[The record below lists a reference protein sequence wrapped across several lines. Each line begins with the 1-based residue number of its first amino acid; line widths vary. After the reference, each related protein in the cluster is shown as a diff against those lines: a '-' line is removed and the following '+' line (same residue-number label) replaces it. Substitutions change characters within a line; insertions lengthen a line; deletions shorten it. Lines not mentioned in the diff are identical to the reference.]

1 MVTLG
6 LQLVR
11 LINLLHVEMPPKPEP
26 VAGDEG
32 KEVAESKLRQERE
45 QAEAARRAEEESR
58 RASASHT
65 KPEDKGKGPLIPED
79 SGHTV
84 NDIDFSML
92 ESHVAQAA
100 RMYTRFKKL
109 QAIAEKNM
117 TANELKNGGFETG
130 RPKARIA
137 DHMKGDSASAF
148 TSPSFDY
155 MQSMKLQS
163 ESIAVATAEIIAR
176 ITAKWSN
183 MGMPTVDTMWT
194 CIALARYCAD
204 VGSSPYMNPSGSL
217 EFPSGGAMTRDTAV
231 SIVREYCSLR
241 AFCRMY
247 ARCVW
252 AQMLITEIP
261 PAGWQAKG
269 YPKEA
274 RYAAFDTFDYVTN
287 SSTVAPLDG
296 VLREPTAVE
305 LNAHATHKA
314 LAINKSRR
322 NYRYA
327 NFSHEVT
334 SGKHDEPGNL
344 IPGRND

>member
-1 MVTLG
+1 
-6 LQLVR
+6 
-11 LINLLHVEMPPKPEP
+11 MPPKPEP
-26 VAGDEG
+26 TTGDEG
-32 KEVAESKLRQERE
+32 KEAAEEKLRLERE
-45 QAEAARRAEEESR
+45 QVEAARRAEIER
-58 RASASHT
+58 QRASSSSART
-65 KPEDKGKGPLIPED
+65 DEKGKGPIVAKEH
-79 SGHTV
+79 GHSV
-84 NDIDFSML
+84 NDIDFSEL
-92 ESHVAQAA
+92 ESYVAQAA

-109 QAIAEKNM
+109 QAIAQKNM

-163 ESIAVATAEIIAR
+163 ESIAVATAEIIAH
-176 ITAKWSN
+176 ITAKWEN

-296 VLREPTAVE
+296 VLREPTPTE
-305 LNAHATHKA
+305 LVAHETQKS

-322 NYRYA
+322 NHKYA
-327 NFSHEVT
+327 NYSHEVT

-344 IPGRND
+344 LQGRNS

>member
-1 MVTLG
+1 
-6 LQLVR
+6 
-11 LINLLHVEMPPKPEP
+11 MPPKPEP
-26 VAGDEG
+26 AQEDEE
-32 KEVAESKLRQERE
+32 KRAAEERLRQERE
-45 QAEAARRAEEESR
+45 RVENERRAEEER
-58 RASASHT
+58 RAASASRT
-65 KPEDKGKGPLIPED
+65 KPDEKGKGPLRTEE
-79 SGHTV
+79 SGHSV
-84 NDIDFSML
+84 NDIDFSEV
-92 ESHVAQAA
+92 ESYVAQAA
-100 RMYTRFKKL
+100 RMFTRFKKL

-130 RPKARIA
+130 RPKARIS

-176 ITAKWSN
+176 ITAKWIN

-231 SIVREYCSLR
+231 SIVREFCSLR

-322 NYRYA
+322 NARYA
-327 NFSHEVT
+327 SYNYEVT

-344 IPGRND
+344 LQGRNA

>member
-1 MVTLG
+1 
-6 LQLVR
+6 
-11 LINLLHVEMPPKPEP
+11 MPPKPEP
-26 VAGDEG
+26 TQEDEG
-32 KEVAESKLRQERE
+32 KRAAEEKLRRERE
-45 QAEAARRAEEESR
+45 QAEADQKAENERLAAATSRTRSEE
-58 RASASHT
+58 
-65 KPEDKGKGPLIPED
+65 KGKGPLRTEE
-79 SGHTV
+79 SGHSV
-84 NDIDFSML
+84 NDIDFSEV
-92 ESHVAQAA
+92 ESYVAQAA
-100 RMYTRFKKL
+100 RMFTRFKKL

-130 RPKARIA
+130 RPRARIA

-176 ITAKWSN
+176 ITAKWIN

-231 SIVREYCSLR
+231 SIIREFCSLR

-287 SSTVAPLDG
+287 NSTVAPLDG

-322 NYRYA
+322 NSRYA
-327 NFSHEVT
+327 NYSYEVT

-344 IPGRND
+344 LQGRNG